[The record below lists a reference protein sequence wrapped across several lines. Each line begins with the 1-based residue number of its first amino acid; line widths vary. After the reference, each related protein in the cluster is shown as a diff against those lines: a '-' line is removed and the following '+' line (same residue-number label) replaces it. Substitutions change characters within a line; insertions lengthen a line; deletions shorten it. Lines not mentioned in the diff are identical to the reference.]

1 MVQEVPVLISVSS
14 FSVLLCVFVQLH
26 ERFERV
32 KRMHQEEKTTL
43 EEKRRELEEE
53 MNSFNRRKMAAETLQ
68 ALSLHT
74 SKDKK
79 RYVLKH
85 CTLPPH
91 VCVFILIYLLLH

>member
-1 MVQEVPVLISVSS
+1 MMNFCTVCLVCSHVS
-14 FSVLLCVFVQLH
+14 LCVKLH

-32 KRMHQEEKTTL
+32 KRMHQEEKKTL

-68 ALSLHT
+68 ALSLQT

-79 RYVLKH
+79 R
-85 CTLPPH
+85 
-91 VCVFILIYLLLH
+91 

>member
-1 MVQEVPVLISVSS
+1 M
-14 FSVLLCVFVQLH
+14 QLH

-32 KRMHQEEKTTL
+32 KRMHQEEKKTL

-68 ALSLHT
+68 ALSLQS

-79 RYVLKH
+79 R
-85 CTLPPH
+85 
-91 VCVFILIYLLLH
+91 